1 MEIIPI
7 KRLWTA
13 VFAFALYAT
22 NLSATDIHVTTT
34 GDDNNAGTEAAPL
47 LTIHKA
53 IEKVQAGDRILIH
66 EGTYTISERIKIPAL
81 PTTAE
86 RRCEMRAWPEDA
98 VGKVIIDGSA
108 MNHTTMS
115 DFKMGRCIYV
125 NHEANYWTFY
135 GLVLQ
140 NAEDNGMKVEGS
152 YNIIERCVFRWNNDT
167 GLQIGMYKDFSI
179 EETKSLPI
187 SGTPQFNPGYTYCRY
202 NKVINCDAYENYD
215 GRTYNGTDDGG
226 DADGFACKLFPG
238 PGTEFHG
245 CRAWT
250 NSDDNWDL
258 YMVYHPVVIDRCWA
272 WHAGYTPAGKEIG
285 NGNGFK
291 LGGGGSSGGAAFDQ
305 SVGAHVVTN
314 CVAFG
319 NLHKGFDQNNAYEGM
334 YIINCVGWGNE
345 YNYRFPTLFKYGG
358 MTIRN
363 SIGWGASKQNHE
375 FLSEDKT
382 GSQVPDTDHNSW
394 TTLDG
399 CNPYKEG
406 QKVAD
411 GSKPLTK
418 DYSGEFLSLSA
429 DDFKAPREADGSLPN
444 NGFARLKSGSIFK
457 DKGIPFL
464 GFTPTRKMTPAE
476 CSSAGLEYITAD
488 DIYIPYNDSAPEY
501 GAFELDGTP
510 TEYIIPEKIELTC
523 TTANSMQEVVR
534 GQPIENI
541 VYEWNEAGTNAV
553 VENLP
558 DGLSYSTSGNMLT
571 ISGTPTSG
579 GTFKITVSG
588 NEAAGIKAVSTTGI
602 ITLVIPYRVLTGDW
616 YHFQDEADALPADL
630 KDVIEIVNGSDSS
643 HPSSISPTYTEN
655 NNVIPGGCTIG
666 AFVMGRS
673 NGGIRWIFKD
683 GVTQLLINLHFTGG
697 RTFRINYTLADG
709 TSKTV
714 NISKQAKGTYCN
726 WDVLQQAGITDGT
739 QLRSIELLNTNSSGE
754 IRIYDMYIRV
764 PDTASEDKR
773 YTLNVTVS
781 PVGAGTVLASP
792 EAESYQL
799 GQRITL
805 TQQPAE
811 GYIFTGWQTAEGKTL
826 SSTDSYTF
834 TIWTDTGIK
843 ACYISEQ
850 SLVMNDYIVVGNI
863 GELRTAIRQVNSAAS
878 PQRRYIFLKNGDY
891 DYGEYHNPESGAD
904 PNGRDTIKA
913 DNISIIGQ
921 STDNVIIRIRP
932 TQASVSRTAPIVIT
946 GTGTYLQDF
955 TLQNDYSY
963 SGTDG
968 QAAALMDKG
977 HHTIGKNMRLL
988 SRQDTYYSNTD
999 YGQLYF
1005 EDSEFQG
1012 TVDYICGRGDVFFNR
1027 CVLKN
1032 LNRYPDK
1039 GDYKGDTHIAA
1050 PYTIVE
1056 DFNAAGGHGY
1066 IFMDCHVDCK
1076 AQTWDFGRGWRGWPK
1091 LAFLNTTLSDDA
1103 VVRLGNDQTSG
1114 KPADLTKRA
1123 TTKGIQTSSDSQA
1136 LQFFEY
1142 NTKNQQ
1148 GTVIS
1153 PESNVMTFTAS
1164 DSKSYETILQ
1174 PSETERFQLRNVYH
1188 DWTPDEDCRQVE
1200 VTDCS
1205 REGNI
1210 LKWQARL
1217 KVKAAI
1223 EREQSDAR
1231 IGSAEREQA
1240 RPEVKAFLIECD
1252 GTFVDIV
1259 DGTVN
1264 SYTLTSPN
1272 GSSASYTVRAANAM
1286 GGFGPAATAA
1296 DTTTQISHI
1305 QASDGQR
1312 STVNGQRSKYMQD
1325 GRIVIERDNVTYNTT
1340 GQSIHT
1346 NK

>member
-13 VFAFALYAT
+13 VFALVLYAV
-22 NLSATDIHVTTT
+22 NLSATDIHVATT
-34 GDDNNAGTEAAPL
+34 GDDSNAGTEAAPL

-81 PTTAE
+81 PTSAE
-86 RRCEMRAWPEDA
+86 RRCEMRAWPEEA

-108 MNHTTMS
+108 MNHTVMS

-135 GLVLQ
+135 GLTLQ
-140 NAEDNGMKVEGS
+140 HAEDNGMKVEGS

-215 GRTYNGTDDGG
+215 SRTYNGTDDGG

-272 WHAGYTPAGKEIG
+272 WHAGFTPAGKEIG

-334 YIINCVGWGNE
+334 YVINCTAWGNE

-363 SIGWGASKQNHE
+363 SIGWGAEKQNHE
-375 FLSEDKT
+375 FLSADKT
-382 GSQVPDTDHNSW
+382 GSQVPDTEYNSW

-399 CNPYKEG
+399 CNAYKEG

-418 DYSGEFLSLSA
+418 DYSGEFLSLTV
-429 DDFKAPREADGSLPN
+429 DDFMAPREADGSLPN
-444 NGFARLKSGSIFK
+444 NGFARLKSGSVFK

-464 GFTPTRKMTPAE
+464 GFTPTRKMTQAE
-476 CSSAGLEYITAD
+476 CTAAGLEYITAD
-488 DIYIPYNDSAPEY
+488 DLYIPYNDAAPDF

-510 TEYIIPEKIELTC
+510 TEYTIPEKIELTC
-523 TTANSMQEVVR
+523 TTANSMQEIVR
-534 GQPIENI
+534 GQPIEDI
-541 VYEWNEAGTNAV
+541 IYEWNEVGTSAA

-558 DGLSYSTSGNMLT
+558 EGLTYSINGNRLT
-571 ISGTPTSG
+571 ISGTPANG
-579 GTFKITVSG
+579 GTFKVTVSG
-588 NEAAGIKAVSTTGI
+588 NAAEGVKSVSTTGT

-616 YHFQDEADALPADL
+616 YHFQDEADALPTDL

-643 HPSSISPTYTEN
+643 RPSSISPTYTEN
-655 NNVIPGGCTIG
+655 NGVIPGGCTIG
-666 AFVMGRS
+666 AFVMGRN
-673 NGGIRWIFKD
+673 NGGIRWNFKD
-683 GVTQLLINLHFTGG
+683 GVIQLLINLHFTGG

-709 TSKTV
+709 TSNAV

-726 WDVLQQAGITDGT
+726 WNVLEQAGISDGT
-739 QLRSIELLNTNSSGE
+739 KLRSIELLNNNSGGE

-764 PDTASEDKR
+764 PETDTSDQR
-773 YTLNVTVS
+773 YTLTVS
-781 PVGAGTVLASP
+781 VNPEGAGTVRTSP
-792 EAESYQL
+792 EAESYQF
-799 GQRITL
+799 GQRVTL

-811 GYIFTGWQTAEGKTL
+811 GYIFTGWQTQAGKTL
-826 SSTDSYTF
+826 STADSYTLI
-834 TIWTDTGIK
+834 IWDNTGIK
-843 ACYISEQ
+843 ACYTSQQ
-850 SLVMNDYIVVGNI
+850 SLVTNDYIVVSNI
-863 GELRTAIRQVNSAAS
+863 GELRAAILKVNKEAS
-878 PQRRYIFLKNGDY
+878 SQRRYIFMKNGDY
-891 DYGEYHNPESGAD
+891 DYGEYNNPESGAD
-904 PNGRDTIKA
+904 AYGRDTIKA
-913 DNISIIGQ
+913 DNVSIIGQ
-921 STDNVIIRIRP
+921 STDNVTIHIKP
-932 TQASVSRTAPIVIT
+932 TQASVSRTSPIVIT
-946 GTGTYLQDF
+946 GAGTYLQDF

-963 SGTDG
+963 SGDDG

-1056 DFNAAGGHGY
+1056 DFDAAGGHGY

-1091 LAFLNTTLSDDA
+1091 MAFLNTTLSADA
-1103 VVRLGNDQTSG
+1103 VQRLGNDQTSG
-1114 KPADLTKRA
+1114 KPVDLSKRA
-1123 TTKGIQTSSDSQA
+1123 TTKGIQSSSDSHA
-1136 LQFFEY
+1136 MQFFEY
-1142 NTKNQQ
+1142 NTKDEQ
-1148 GTVIS
+1148 GNVVS
-1153 PESNVMTFTAS
+1153 PESNVLTFTAS
-1164 DSKSYETILQ
+1164 DSKSYETILK
-1174 PSETERFQLRNVYH
+1174 PSETDRFQLRNVYR

-1200 VTDCS
+1200 VNDC
-1205 REGNI
+1205 RKEGNT
-1210 LKWQARL
+1210 LMWQA
-1217 KVKAAI
+1217 
-1223 EREQSDAR
+1223 QTN
-1231 IGSAEREQA
+1231 
-1240 RPEVKAFLIECD
+1240 VKAFLIECD
-1252 GTFVDIV
+1252 GKYVDIV
-1259 DGTVN
+1259 DGTES
-1264 SYTLTSPN
+1264 SYTITSTD
-1272 GSSASYTVRAANAM
+1272 GSSALYTVRAANAM
-1286 GGFGPAATAA
+1286 GGFGPAAAA
-1296 DTTTQISHI
+1296 KTSTQIRQI
-1305 QASDGQR
+1305 QSSNGQ
-1312 STVNGQRSKYMQD
+1312 SSMVNGQWSKYLQGD
-1325 GRIVIERDNVTYNTT
+1325 RIVIVRDNIRYNAT
-1340 GQSIHT
+1340 GQRINT